1 MIRDRH
7 KGATFIIGGT
17 SPNGKQHIDVPTG
30 TIVVGVNNY
39 PLHDFCDY
47 WLTCDTHRIP
57 ERMPRA
63 LAHLSPG
70 VETFYNAEVR
80 KPKELP
86 EPTYYFT
93 RPKGTKTDANCQ
105 PVGDYP
111 IGEKDFTLALELQHT
126 WTSATAAANLA
137 YIMGASRI
145 ILHRV
150 DLTGETLS
158 NGKMVPWET
167 FAPDVSAFFRK
178 LPVPVFKTNPDSPLE
193 LPCYEFES

>member
-7 KGATFIIGGT
+7 KGQPFIIGGT
-17 SPNGKQHIDVPTG
+17 SPNGKQNIDVPQG
-30 TIVVGVNNY
+30 TIVIGVNNY
-39 PLHDFCDY
+39 PLFDFCDY

-57 ERMPRA
+57 ERMPRVF
-63 LAHLSPG
+63 AHLSPG
-70 VETFYNAEVR
+70 VETFYNADVR
-80 KPKELP
+80 KPKELV
-86 EPTYYFT
+86 EPSYYFR
-93 RPKGTKTDANCQ
+93 RPGGTINDANCQ

-111 IGEKDFTLALELQHT
+111 MGENDNPLELQHT

-158 NGKMVPWET
+158 NGKMIPWET
-167 FAPDVSAFFRK
+167 FAPAVSAFFNK
-178 LPVPVFKTNPDSPLE
+178 LPVPVFKTNPDSPLS